1 MFFSLQ
7 SRFTLHFAF
16 QHFIGIIVS
25 LCPINFEL
33 FVYIALFPCWC
44 NPAPPLLV
52 CVCPPC
58 PPWWARVFSLS
69 SRVPLSCLRVG
80 SYSLAPGYANEN
92 GSELFVLTR
101 QEVVIEHNYLLSH
114 LFILSY
120 YSWLMNIIY
129 IFVTFLVLS
138 LLSMYAF
145 WNKHYYYYYY
155 YYSKA
160 TCALCT
166 FVPCIASHM
175 CSV

>member
-1 MFFSLQ
+1 MSGV
-7 SRFTLHFAF
+7 RCIYGT
-16 QHFIGIIVS
+16 
-25 LCPINFEL
+25 INFEL
-33 FVYIALFPCWC
+33 FVYIALFPRWC

-129 IFVTFLVLS
+129 CIYLWHFLFCPCYQCTPSGINIIIIIIIIIIISNDSAYS
-138 LLSMYAF
+138 L
-145 WNKHYYYYYY
+145 
-155 YYSKA
+155 
-160 TCALCT
+160 TALL
-166 FVPCIASHM
+166 
-175 CSV
+175 